1 MKSIL
6 FILGTFAMIGLTGC
20 RCSTTEN
27 MTREQKVS
35 EVIAE
40 TRLESEIRKDS
51 LIQYLQAS
59 DLCNACKGN
68 VITEESLKLRWL
80 AQTTQTEIEGLLK
93 DDVLLAFQN
102 ERAAYQEWNDH
113 QKQMSDI
120 VVSTLWDTFAGGSAG
135 GSFQV
140 VYLYDIENLN
150 FEDMEYLLF
159 HLLDLPGETREN
171 SSLPSIEQFREQWNL
186 VVRHILPIIQN
197 ESDYKKV
204 LFIIAKD
211 AHLFSKWIE
220 YRERL
225 TRVLPQEVAIA
236 YTRITGAII
245 SNHSSKYRKSFIG
258 DEDIIKRA
266 LQNEAANRYLSVIA
280 AKQKP

>member
-6 FILGTFAMIGLTGC
+6 YILGTCAMVGLTGC

-27 MTREQKVS
+27 ITQEQKVS
-35 EVIAE
+35 EVITE
-40 TRLESEIRKDS
+40 TMLESEIRKDS

-102 ERAAYQEWNDH
+102 ERAAYQKWNDH

-159 HLLDLPGETREN
+159 HLLDLSGKTREN
-171 SSLPSIEQFREQWNL
+171 SSLPSIEQFREQWDL
-186 VVRHILPIIQN
+186 VVWHILPNIQN

-204 LFIIAKD
+204 LYIIAKD
-211 AHLFSKWIE
+211 AHLFSEWVE
-220 YRERL
+220 CRERFA
-225 TRVLPQEVAIA
+225 RVLPHDIAVA
-236 YTRITGAII
+236 YERITGAII
-245 SNHSSKYRKSFIG
+245 SDHSSKYRKSFIG
-258 DEDIIKRA
+258 YE
-266 LQNEAANRYLSVIA
+266 E
-280 AKQKP
+280 